1 MQQDITLLDGFWDR
15 VDDEMHRQNKSKRL
29 VAERCRFERKT
40 LYRSKQN
47 NRYIRVV
54 YFARLCVELNVSAD
68 IYCLEKER
76 KVYKE
81 WLYQV
86 IYG

>member
-15 VDDEMHRQNKSKRL
+15 VDEEIRRQNKNKKL

-40 LYRSKQN
+40 LYRPKQN

-54 YFARLCVELNVSAD
+54 YFARLCVELKVSAD
-68 IYCLEKER
+68 YLLFGEEGR
-76 KVYKE
+76 SV
-81 WLYQV
+81 
-86 IYG
+86 

>member
-15 VDDEMHRQNKSKRL
+15 VDEEMHRQNKSKRM

-40 LYRSKQN
+40 LYRPKQN

-54 YFARLCVELNVSAD
+54 YFARLCVELNVRAD
-68 IYCLEKER
+68 YLLFGKRNE
-76 KVYKE
+76 
-81 WLYQV
+81 
-86 IYG
+86 GA

>member
-15 VDDEMHRQNKSKRL
+15 VDEEMHRQNKSKRM
-29 VAERCRFERKT
+29 VAERCRFGRKT
-40 LYRSKQN
+40 LYRTKQN

-68 IYCLEKER
+68 YLLFGKRKE
-76 KVYKE
+76 
-81 WLYQV
+81 
-86 IYG
+86 GA

>member
-1 MQQDITLLDGFWDR
+1 
-15 VDDEMHRQNKSKRL
+15 MHRQNKSKRM

-40 LYRSKQN
+40 LYRPKQN

-68 IYCLEKER
+68 YLLFGKRKE
-76 KVYKE
+76 
-81 WLYQV
+81 
-86 IYG
+86 GA